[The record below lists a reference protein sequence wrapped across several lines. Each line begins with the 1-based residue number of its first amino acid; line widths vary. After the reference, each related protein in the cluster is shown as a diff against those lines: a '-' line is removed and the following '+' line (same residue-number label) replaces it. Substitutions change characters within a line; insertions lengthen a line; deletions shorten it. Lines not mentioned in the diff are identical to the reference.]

1 MSKHTNVTVTAFDW
15 VPDFAQGNVRDFRV
29 RWALEEAGI
38 PYKSKVLKQGEQK
51 SPDYLSLQPFGQVP
65 VFSEDGL
72 TLFESGAILLHIAK
86 DCPALM
92 PSDEAAKARVT
103 SWVFA
108 ALNSLEHY
116 LQSLAEIDFFHKG
129 EDWTKERRP
138 QVLESIK
145 TALGRVSTFL
155 SDRKY
160 LEGDRFTAG
169 DLMMASVLRIARHT
183 DLVTSDPV
191 LGPYLKRCQ
200 ERPAFERA
208 IKAQMADFT
217 GKPPKGF
224 S

>member
-1 MSKHTNVTVTAFDW
+1 MHQHKNVTVTAFDW
-15 VPDFAQGNVRDFRV
+15 VPDFAKGLVRDFRV

-38 PYKSKVLKQGEQK
+38 PYKSKLLSQGDQK
-51 SPDYLSLQPFGQVP
+51 KPDYLSLQPFGQVP
-65 VFSEDGL
+65 VFHEDGL
-72 TLFESGAILLHIAK
+72 TLFESGSILLHIAK
-86 DCPALM
+86 NSPALM
-92 PSDEAAKARVT
+92 PSDEAARARVT

-108 ALNSLEHY
+108 SLNSLEHY
-116 LQSLAEIDFFHKG
+116 LQGLAEIDFFHVG
-129 EDWTKERRP
+129 EAWTKERRP
-138 QVLESIK
+138 QVLEDLK

-160 LEGDRFTAG
+160 LEGNRFTAG
-169 DLMMASVLRIARHT
+169 DLMMASVLRIAGHT

-191 LGPYLKRCQ
+191 LGPYLQRCL
-200 ERPAFERA
+200 ERPAFEKA